1 MYEHYTL
8 RHGSFLRCIK
18 WGEPANPLHR
28 RRKLCLFRGVT
39 VPLVWKDILVGALF
53 SFLTSI
59 QEASATI
66 FLTRG
71 GWEMIPF
78 GIFTFYIAGSQSQAA
93 ALGVILIALCALS
106 LFIVNRIAGTRVGR
120 LFG

>member
-1 MYEHYTL
+1 MHQMGGTRQSSAPEAQAL
-8 RHGSFLRCIK
+8 PIPRRHR
-18 WGEPANPLHR
+18 P
-28 RRKLCLFRGVT
+28 
-39 VPLVWKDILVGALF
+39 PLVWKDILVGALF

-78 GIFTFYIAGSQSQAA
+78 GIFTFYIAGSQSSAA

-106 LFIVNRIAGTRVGR
+106 LFIVNRIAGTRVGG